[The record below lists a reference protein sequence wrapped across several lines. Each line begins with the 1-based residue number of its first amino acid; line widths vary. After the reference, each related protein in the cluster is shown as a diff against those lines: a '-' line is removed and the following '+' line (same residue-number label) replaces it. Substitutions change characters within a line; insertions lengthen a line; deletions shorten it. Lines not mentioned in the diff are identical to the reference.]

1 MYLYEKETYSM
12 DTLKISK
19 YIMYLLS
26 GALLFMGNKYEN
38 ENLLSIHLLI
48 LFVVIIITGFLTL
61 KTKKSSHNNL

>member
-1 MYLYEKETYSM
+1 
-12 DTLKISK
+12 
-19 YIMYLLS
+19 MYLLS